1 MRLSAKGFQIEL
13 DNYRLGLQT
22 ILPGY
27 LNGTYTDEALTD
39 EIALVLHSRDWLES
53 ALAAI
58 PRYARE
64 HLAAIEALDRRLLT
78 LKDKLLERAPFYAT
92 FRNQTPRPRS
102 HWWYYLDKVAAR
114 PSHLPDLDSQVEF
127 WLPLATQ

>member
-1 MRLSAKGFQIEL
+1 MKFTTKDFQIEL
-13 DNYRLGLQT
+13 ENYRLGLQT
-22 ILPGY
+22 VLPSY
-27 LNGTYTDEALTD
+27 VNGIYTDQALTD

-64 HLAAIEALDRRLLT
+64 HLAAIEALDQRLLA
-78 LKDKLLERAPFYAT
+78 LKDKLLERAPFYPT
-92 FRNQTPRPRS
+92 FRKQAPRPRS
-102 HWWYYLDKVAAR
+102 HWWYYLDKVVTR
-114 PSHLPDLDSQVEF
+114 PAHLPDRSSQIEF